1 MSKKTVSVIVPSYNV
16 ASTVVRCLD
25 SVYAQTY
32 EDLEVVVVNDG
43 STDNTLQVLRDYR
56 RAHMALVLIDQ
67 HNQGLSAA
75 RNTGLDAATG
85 EYIYFLDSD
94 DYLGP
99 EEIELLVDAMDEGM
113 DMAVGGMT
121 YVDADGNVLRTV
133 CDPACHL
140 EELGYWDR
148 VYGNPN
154 GNSVEYIVSCG
165 KLYRAN
171 LFKQARFALGKIHED
186 EFMLHHIVKQ
196 CGGVAVVPVSKL
208 YYVQNNASITHRPSA
223 RSKLDIVE
231 AFLDRNRYFLDR
243 GFYDLF
249 WTSLCQVKAALV
261 DSYCV
266 ISNEVEMSRWHDL
279 KEDWNRAFAV
289 GRRHFDLRDRHCV
302 SCLAYRCFPTFFN
315 KRNSHPSDEGTQ

>member
-56 RAHMALVLIDQ
+56 RAHMTLVLIDQ

-154 GNSVEYIVSCG
+154 GSSVEYIISCG
-165 KLYRAN
+165 KLYRAD
-171 LFKQARFALGKIHED
+171 LFKQVRFALGKIHED
-186 EFMLHHIVKQ
+186 EFMLHHIVRQ
-196 CGGVAVVPVSKL
+196 CGGVAVVPVSML
-208 YYVQNNASITHRPSA
+208 YYVQNNASITHRPST

-243 GFYDLF
+243 GFFDLF
-249 WTSLCQVKAALV
+249 WTSLCQVKATPFGGKPGH
-261 DSYCV
+261 C
-266 ISNEVEMSRWHDL
+266 N
-279 KEDWNRAFAV
+279 
-289 GRRHFDLRDRHCV
+289 LR
-302 SCLAYRCFPTFFN
+302 N
-315 KRNSHPSDEGTQ
+315 G

>member
-56 RAHMALVLIDQ
+56 RAHMTLVLIDQ

-165 KLYRAN
+165 KLYRAD

-243 GFYDLF
+243 GFFDLF

-279 KEDWNRAFAV
+279 KEEWNRAFAV

-302 SCLAYRCFPTFFN
+302 SCLAYRCFPTLFN